1 MKRFVM
7 LALTAGSIALAVP
20 AFAQTTVPRDTGGSP
35 GNGQAVVNG
44 MHDTGGTPGN
54 GQAAVNGEHDTGGTP
69 GNGQAATSGERDQG
83 GTPGNGKAKAHK

>member
-7 LALTAGSIALAVP
+7 LALTAGSLALAVP
-20 AFAQTTVPRDTGGSP
+20 AFAQTTVPR
-35 GNGQAVVNG
+35 
-44 MHDTGGTPGN
+44 DTGGTPGN